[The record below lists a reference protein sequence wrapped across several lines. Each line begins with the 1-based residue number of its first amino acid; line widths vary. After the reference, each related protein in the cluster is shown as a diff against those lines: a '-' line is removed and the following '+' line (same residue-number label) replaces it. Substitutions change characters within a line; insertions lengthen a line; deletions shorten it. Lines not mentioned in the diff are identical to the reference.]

1 MISASDILQILSEVH
16 QYSMVLLEL
25 TDAKTV
31 GISHAADGKLNCF
44 IFEGTLGLHDR
55 KKLVRE
61 VAREKTPDA
70 LKHLP
75 VEQLLSLIEGKKTK
89 HIWLETKDPDRKE
102 MAFVSITELKAY
114 LRTHPKR

>member
-1 MISASDILQILSEVH
+1 MI
-16 QYSMVLLEL
+16 LLEL
-25 TDAKTV
+25 MDKKTV
-31 GISHAADGKLNCF
+31 GISHPADGKLSCF
-44 IFEGTLGLHDR
+44 IFEGTLKLNDR

-61 VAREKTPDA
+61 ITRENPPNL

-75 VEQLLSLIEGKKTK
+75 VEQLLSLIEGRKTR

-102 MAFVSITELKAY
+102 MAFVSIAELKAY